1 MTPGLMPSAGCTLN
15 SNQKNAKFFSKK
27 KKQKKQKKTEENVP
41 KNAKKHY
48 ESQLEKK

>member
-27 KKQKKQKKTEENVP
+27 KKKKKKNEENVP